1 LRRWRREPLEADV
14 LDALVCD
21 RCGRSVPGY
30 DGIERQLVDAMTFG
44 TVATFAASWGYG
56 SRRDGER
63 WHADLCERCAE
74 DVRQLIAA
82 GDGPGIQGDGED
94 HR

>member
-1 LRRWRREPLEADV
+1 
-14 LDALVCD
+14 
-21 RCGRSVPGY
+21 
-30 DGIERQLVDAMTFG
+30 MTFG